1 MHWRW
6 GWICGSSAV
15 APSQNGTGTQG
26 FNDGGKDPP
35 GTQGYPG
42 GISNFF
48 AAKVPFR
55 QFLHLLTYP
64 RMKKTIGA
72 YSPGWEK
79 TTQLLCPAASAVI
92 SQTETCRAA
101 LNGYIWSGTTFKK
114 HSSFNY
120 SCSCARHMAFYLQL
134 KCHQLIFPF
143 CSFPKLVLS
152 PHFNIL
158 SCNGTRFF
166 QRKSL

>member
-6 GWICGSSAV
+6 GWDLWELHPKMAQEHRALVPMGW
-15 APSQNGTGTQG
+15 
-26 FNDGGKDPP
+26 KDPP

-42 GISNFF
+42 DISNFF
-48 AAKVPFR
+48 AAKMPFR
-55 QFLHLLTYP
+55 QFLQLFTYP
-64 RMKKTIGA
+64 RIKKKHWSIF
-72 YSPGWEK
+72 PRLRK
-79 TTQLLCPAASAVI
+79 TTQLLCPAASAGI
-92 SQTETCRAA
+92 SRAETCRAA
-101 LNGYIWSGTTFKK
+101 LSGYIWSGTTFKK

-134 KCHQLIFPF
+134 KCHQLLFPF

-166 QRKSL
+166 QRSL